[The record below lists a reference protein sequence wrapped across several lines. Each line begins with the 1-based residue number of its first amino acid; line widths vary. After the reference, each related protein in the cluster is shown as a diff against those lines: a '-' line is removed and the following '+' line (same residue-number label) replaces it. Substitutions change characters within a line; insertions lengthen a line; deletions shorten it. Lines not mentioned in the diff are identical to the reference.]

1 MHPLKTAYMVYFNKQ
16 LESKIARI
24 VTILDELQKDR
35 WLSRNLEKYLALV
48 EKIKAARKAME
59 KAKAEAAGIQ

>member
-24 VTILDELQKDR
+24 ETILDELQKDT
-35 WLSRNLEKYLALV
+35 WLSRNLEKYPALV
-48 EKIKAARKAME
+48 EKIESARKAME
-59 KAKAEAAGIQ
+59 EIRGEGLGVR

>member
-16 LESKIARI
+16 IESKIARI
-24 VTILDELQKDR
+24 ETILDELQKDR
-35 WLSRNLEKYLALV
+35 WLSRNLEKYPALV

>member
-24 VTILDELQKDR
+24 ETILDELQKDR
-35 WLSRNLEKYLALV
+35 WLSRNLEKYPALV

-59 KAKAEAAGIQ
+59 KAKADAAGIQ

>member
-24 VTILDELQKDR
+24 ETILDELQKDE
-35 WLSRNLEKYLALV
+35 WLSRNLMKYPALV
-48 EKIKAARKAME
+48 GKIEATHKAMKE
-59 KAKAEAAGIQ
+59 AKTETAKTK

>member
-24 VTILDELQKDR
+24 ETILDELQKDE
-35 WLSRNLEKYLALV
+35 WLSRNLMKYPALV
-48 EKIKAARKAME
+48 GEIEATRKAMKE
-59 KAKAEAAGIQ
+59 AKTEAAGIQ

>member
-24 VTILDELQKDR
+24 ETILDELQKDR
-35 WLSRNLEKYLALV
+35 WLSRNLEKYPALV

>member
-1 MHPLKTAYMVYFNKQ
+1 MVYFNKQ

-24 VTILDELQKDR
+24 ETILDELQKDR
-35 WLSRNLEKYLALV
+35 WLSRNLEKYPALV